1 MSEQKDFDKAIRLRQ
16 QMILNREIER
26 CLDELIRAAGEK
38 ACLLSDDK
46 AMRESQLRNVLSVA
60 VAHPLSHL
68 TVSNFIYY
76 QIGRSGVGHAWMHNN
91 FGKQVVKDIQDADG
105 IVSKLANQVADAV
118 HNAVTE
124 ANRDEVRQDARG
136 QLLRL
141 YLGYLNRW
149 FSSGSKARDWQGIEN
164 LLKEGRNV

>member
-1 MSEQKDFDKAIRLRQ
+1 MSEQKDESKANPLRQ
-16 QMILNREIER
+16 QIILNREIER

-38 ACLLSDDK
+38 ACLLSDDR
-46 AMRESQLRNVLSVA
+46 AMRENQLRNVLSVA

-105 IVSKLANQVADAV
+105 IVNKLANQIADV
-118 HNAVTE
+118 VYEDVRE
-124 ANRDEVRQDARG
+124 ANRDEVRQEARG

-149 FSSGSKARDWQGIEN
+149 FSGGSKSRDWQGIEN
-164 LLKEGRNV
+164 LLKEASDV